1 MAEPHQVTSSA
12 GPEALRVGAEIPVF
26 VRATGPANWNRY
38 AAVNDEFVAIHMDDA
53 AGRAAGAPGAFGM
66 GNLQWAYLHNL
77 LRDWLGDRG
86 RIVAVSCQ
94 LREKNTKG
102 QTVTARGRVTAIR
115 SDLETHSGPETRVD
129 LDVWIEDQ
137 DRRPLAK
144 GTATVALPA
153 GASGE
158 PGHLADESVPR

>member
-1 MAEPHQVTSSA
+1 MAQPHQVTSSA
-12 GPEALRVGAEIPVF
+12 EPEALRVGAEIPVF

-38 AAVNDEFVAIHMDDA
+38 AAVNDEFVAIHMDDE

-115 SDLETHSGPETRVD
+115 GGLESGGPETRVD
-129 LDVWIEDQ
+129 LDVWTEDE
-137 DRRPLAK
+137 DRRTLAN
-144 GTATVALPA
+144 GTATVALA
-153 GASGE
+153 GASGQ
-158 PGHLADESVPR
+158 PGRLADENLPR